1 MKKRVVFSSKGDRDL
16 FFKKIIEQGPFSS
29 WKELYLSCKVPRKTF
44 DVYRNGRSSLPED
57 LFKSFLLKM
66 TKEDRQYF
74 KKKILVLADN
84 WGVVKGGLSTHKKHK
99 WIFEQ
104 GRKKAHEVKKIEK
117 KKFDIGLPLSPEL
130 SYFIGLF
137 IGDGF
142 TNKYGG
148 SYLTQFT
155 GDKNKETSYY
165 EKIVSNISKTLFDLS
180 PNIRGEKRSNTL
192 RVNFYSKSLYRL
204 ITKRFKIPAGR
215 KTYDVLIPK
224 EILDSSREII
234 LACVAGIY
242 DAEGS
247 LYFDKRL
254 KYKKEY
260 PVIGLNMNNKGL
272 LKQLSNI
279 FDKNQIP
286 YSPSGDFSKLY
297 TYGHINVRKFLRKVK
312 LLNMKYPDRFRKIDY
327 CPGN

>member
-1 MKKRVVFSSKGDRDL
+1 
-16 FFKKIIEQGPFSS
+16 
-29 WKELYLSCKVPRKTF
+29 
-44 DVYRNGRSSLPED
+44 
-57 LFKSFLLKM
+57 
-66 TKEDRQYF
+66 
-74 KKKILVLADN
+74 
-84 WGVVKGGLSTHKKHK
+84 
-99 WIFEQ
+99 
-104 GRKKAHEVKKIEK
+104 
-117 KKFDIGLPLSPEL
+117 
-130 SYFIGLF
+130 LF

-155 GDKNKETSYY
+155 GDKNKEISYY
-165 EKIVSNISKTLFDLS
+165 EKTVSNISKNLFGLS

-192 RVNFYSKSLYRL
+192 RVNFYSKSLYFL
-204 ITKRFKIPAGR
+204 ITKRFKILAGR

-224 EILDSSREII
+224 EILDSSKELI

-247 LYFDKRL
+247 LYFDKRS
-254 KYKKEY
+254 KYRKEY

-286 YSPSGDFSKLY
+286 YSISGDFSKLY
-297 TYGHINVRKFLRKVK
+297 TYGSTNVKKFLMKVK
-312 LLNMKYPDRFRKIDY
+312 LLNMKYPDRFKKVGY
-327 CPGN
+327 TSL

>member
-1 MKKRVVFSSKGDRDL
+1 MSPKDCE
-16 FFKKIIEQGPFSS
+16 FFRR
-29 WKELYLSCKVPRKTF
+29 KV
-44 DVYRNGRSSLPED
+44 LI
-57 LFKSFLLKM
+57 LKS
-66 TKEDRQYF
+66 
-74 KKKILVLADN
+74 N
-84 WGVVKGGLSTHKKHK
+84 WGTVKGGHSTHRKHK

-104 GRKKAHEVKKIEK
+104 GRKKAHKVKKIEK
-117 KKFDIGLPLSPEL
+117 KKFDINLPLSPEL

-155 GDKNKETSYY
+155 GDKNKEIVYY
-165 EKIVSNISKTLFDLS
+165 EKVVSNISKSLFDLY

-204 ITKRFKIPAGR
+204 ITKRFKISAGR
-215 KTYDVLIPK
+215 KSYDVLIPK
-224 EILDSSREII
+224 EILDSSKELV

-247 LYFDKRL
+247 LYFDKRP

-279 FDKNQIP
+279 FDRNQVP
-286 YSPSGDFSKLY
+286 YSISGDFSKLY
-297 TYGHINVRKFLRKVK
+297 TYGHTNVGKFLKKVK
-312 LLNMKYPDRFRKIDY
+312 LLNMKYPDRFKKVGY
-327 CPGN
+327 SPV